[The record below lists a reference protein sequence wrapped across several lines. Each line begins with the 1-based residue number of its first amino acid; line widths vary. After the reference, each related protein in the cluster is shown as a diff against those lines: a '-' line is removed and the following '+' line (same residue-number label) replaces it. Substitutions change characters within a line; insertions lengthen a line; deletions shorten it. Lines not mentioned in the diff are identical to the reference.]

1 MNTKTLGYSTMIVSA
16 ALMGCV
22 GLFARNINTSGDV
35 IAFTRMTVG
44 AICNFWPNV
53 LPGKKLTD

>member
-35 IAFTRMTVG
+35 SCFYPHGRRCLVYPG
-44 AICNFWPNV
+44 DHG
-53 LPGKKLTD
+53 LPA